1 MHHANGEGNG
11 EPCLM
16 VWLADFAD
24 DVKMQPDC
32 HSFRTKY
39 VLLNSEIAKFE
50 DVVKAT
56 AISKCER
63 VYPDGSNILGL
74 AALEPRGLHHA
85 LRTLVDEER
94 VQRDVWRFFVKSNL
108 HGQMSYFRVVRLKM
122 LATPVPLHIASSQWK
137 RRFFAKADA
146 GWGVDATMPAVLA

>member
-16 VWLADFAD
+16 IWLADFAD
-24 DVKMQPDC
+24 DVKIKPDS

-39 VLLNSEIAKFE
+39 VPLNSEIAKFE
-50 DVVKAT
+50 GVVKAT

-63 VYPDGSNILGL
+63 VYPDGSNIIVL
-74 AALEPRGLHHA
+74 AALERTGLHRA
-85 LRTLVDEER
+85 LLRTLVDEER

-108 HGQMSYFRVVRLKM
+108 HGRISYFRFVCLKM
-122 LATPVPLHIASSQWK
+122 LATPVPLRIASSQWK
-137 RRFFAKADA
+137 RRVFAKCA
-146 GWGVDATMPAVLA
+146 